1 MFLQSKY
8 RGFMAA
14 GLLCILGMSINLLT
28 RSYLGQILTEKYNRL
43 NSTEENPEKNKYFT
57 NTRRTINCINSHWF

>member
-8 RGFMAA
+8 GGFMAA
-14 GLLCILGMSINLLT
+14 GLLCKLGMSINLLI
-28 RSYLGQILTEKYNRL
+28 RSYLGHILTEKEQRL
-43 NSTEENPEKNKYFT
+43 NSTEENPEKNMSFT